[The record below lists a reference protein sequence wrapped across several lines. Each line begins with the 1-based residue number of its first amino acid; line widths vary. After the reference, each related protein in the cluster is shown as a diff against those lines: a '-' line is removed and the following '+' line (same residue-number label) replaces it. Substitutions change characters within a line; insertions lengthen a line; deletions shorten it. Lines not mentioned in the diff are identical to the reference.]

1 MFDRLWM
8 RVWLAVFLATAVP
21 LVAFIILGALLLQ
34 SSLRDADIAA
44 LGRQANLLSI
54 IIEKQPPE
62 DRVTVHESV
71 ESVGRTLAVFPVAD
85 AASHLDAA
93 ALAELD
99 ARGRVAG
106 EMATP
111 SPGLY
116 AAVERGGEIV
126 VLQRPYASP
135 IIPWRALAGRIGLGA
150 LLAVAC
156 AVAASVLLARAVTRP
171 IARVAQASRVMAKG
185 VSPPPVA
192 AAGPREVRDLTESFD
207 SMSREIRRVHDAE
220 RAFLLS
226 VTHELKTPVAAVR
239 GFALGQQEGVI
250 GPEMASEFILA
261 ESSRLERLVEDLLDL
276 ARMGQ
281 GRFHVRAEDVDLAEL
296 AESAVRSCEAAAAGL
311 DTKVVMDAPGGSGAV
326 GDPDRIV
333 QVIVNLVENAL
344 RLNPAGGEIR
354 VTVGPGR
361 VAVAD
366 SGPGLDDDDLAHAFD
381 RFHLYDR
388 YRGRRPVGTGLGL
401 ALVRELVE
409 SMRGSVAVT
418 NSPSGGAV
426 FVVSLPCD
434 APSTPAGC
442 GDGR

>member
-1 MFDRLWM
+1 MWM

>member
-239 GFALGQQEGVI
+239 GFALGQKEGVI